1 MDVAAAEQRQKAVDQ
16 QKREL
21 VLYFGAVPLALSLLI
36 GFPVLPSA
44 FWQLALYC
52 LAGGELFVPWN
63 TLKCGV
69 TGPFGVSS
77 QIMQTRAPHGGQGK
91 LASLGL
97 LFCFMMCTLTAELVL
112 EGLGWRSRYQRKD
125 MQRRRREDRF
135 KSRML

>member
-44 FWQLALYC
+44 FWQLAFYC
-52 LAGGELFVPWN
+52 LAGGELFV
-63 TLKCGV
+63 
-69 TGPFGVSS
+69 GVSS

-112 EGLGWRSRYQRKD
+112 ECLGWRSRYQRKD
-125 MQRRRREDRF
+125 IQRRRREDRF